1 MAYVLCTGV
10 DPALMATRKLLL
22 ERAGHT
28 VFTARDERELTS
40 ACQQIRF
47 DVAVIGQVAPSARK
61 EELAASIRE
70 SCPGVKILELFS
82 PHEGKRLESAD
93 SWLEVLAD
101 VPEQFAERVN
111 ELARKKER
119 KQA

>member
-10 DPALMATRKLLL
+10 NPALMATRKLLL

-28 VFTARDERELTS
+28 VFTARDERELIST
-40 ACQQIRF
+40 CQHIRF
-47 DVAVIGQVAPSARK
+47 DVAVIGQTMPTTKK
-61 EELAASIRE
+61 EKMAAAMRQ

-82 PHEGKRLESAD
+82 PHEGKTLADAD
-93 SWLEVLAD
+93 SWLEVPAD
-101 VPEQFAERVN
+101 VPDDLAERVN
-111 ELARKKER
+111 ELARQRER